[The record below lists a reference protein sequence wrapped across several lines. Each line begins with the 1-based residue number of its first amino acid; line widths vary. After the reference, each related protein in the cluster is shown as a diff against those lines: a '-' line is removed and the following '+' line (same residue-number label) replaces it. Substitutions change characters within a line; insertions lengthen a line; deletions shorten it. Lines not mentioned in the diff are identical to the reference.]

1 MEYIN
6 HSKIMP
12 LNICII
18 IFLILQIIIPIRS
31 KSTNYIKLPLKITG
45 FPSSEELS
53 SISAENLVLILSN
66 IRVQTD
72 ITLGSNKQ
80 VLPAD
85 ISFEHYPLYISSI
98 LCEEKIPK
106 FNHYQSRS
114 FINYDK
120 IDGSNINQNCLK
132 CNTTKDI
139 FYFDNNKEIPLNFI
153 LGYLLSFKHNT
164 ISAEIGFKPTKTKTE
179 PSALNILLQLK
190 KQNFISYKNFMLYF
204 NSKNNIMGDL
214 FLGAF
219 PDKFY
224 KNYQKFKYFYISA
237 ENGDIQYWQF
247 MLDNAYYG
255 NKYICEK
262 NKVII
267 SLKDYFIYVPF
278 YMKKILDE
286 EFFKELHDN
295 QICDL
300 INLDKTST
308 YFYVCDD
315 TINIKKMKNFRF
327 YPFNLNEPIE
337 IILSP
342 EDLFIKFGKNKLLY
356 LIAFNYD
363 IDYWKLNLPFI
374 LKYQPIFDLDN
385 KIISLYNDI
394 NLFNESDFI
403 SNDDINI
410 NNDKNNKD
418 KGDNF
423 FVKLLKGIL
432 YFFLITFLVL
442 IILFILKKI
451 YELYRKGKINNKN
464 DEKILEFK
472 DMSYDYKD
480 IKDDNDKI
488 DNNKI

>member
-1 MEYIN
+1 
-6 HSKIMP
+6 
-12 LNICII
+12 
-18 IFLILQIIIPIRS
+18 
-31 KSTNYIKLPLKITG
+31 
-45 FPSSEELS
+45 
-53 SISAENLVLILSN
+53 
-66 IRVQTD
+66 
-72 ITLGSNKQ
+72 
-80 VLPAD
+80 
-85 ISFEHYPLYISSI
+85 
-98 LCEEKIPK
+98 
-106 FNHYQSRS
+106 
-114 FINYDK
+114 
-120 IDGSNINQNCLK
+120 
-132 CNTTKDI
+132 
-139 FYFDNNKEIPLNFI
+139 
-153 LGYLLSFKHNT
+153 
-164 ISAEIGFKPTKTKTE
+164 
-179 PSALNILLQLK
+179 
-190 KQNFISYKNFMLYF
+190 
-204 NSKNNIMGDL
+204 
-214 FLGAF
+214 
-219 PDKFY
+219 
-224 KNYQKFKYFYISA
+224 
-237 ENGDIQYWQF
+237 
-247 MLDNAYYG
+247 
-255 NKYICEK
+255 
-262 NKVII
+262 
-267 SLKDYFIYVPF
+267 
-278 YMKKILDE
+278 
-286 EFFKELHDN
+286 
-295 QICDL
+295 
-300 INLDKTST
+300 
-308 YFYVCDD
+308 
-315 TINIKKMKNFRF
+315 MKNFRF